1 MPAPRKGSDSARTAR
16 ERIIDAAGRL
26 ISTDGWRSVTMGK
39 VASAAGVSRQTVYNE
54 AGNKAGLA
62 ALMVDHELSKAMRL
76 VNEAFDAAPDN
87 ITEAVR
93 GSVARVLRRASVS
106 PLLTAIAT
114 ASAGADSAF
123 LPLLT
128 THGQV
133 LLDSAK
139 LVIRIRVAEHNLAMD
154 ADLLETMIDS
164 IVRLVISHMVQRTMT
179 PEQVA
184 DNLASIVRHVVA
196 SQQV

>member
-1 MPAPRKGSDSARTAR
+1 
-16 ERIIDAAGRL
+16 
-26 ISTDGWRSVTMGK
+26 MGK